1 MSAGRELKVVRMP
14 LRSSNTVRVVST
26 EENEEREQ
34 ARQRGRQILQSIL
47 NEMIDYSENIVVNY
61 SVGESTTVFK
71 VECHPKS
78 LGQLIGAK
86 GKNISGIRA
95 VIGAMMARQGI
106 RAIVEIPYIAQ
117 D

>member
-34 ARQRGRQILQSIL
+34 ARQRGRQILHSIL
-47 NEMIDYSENIVVNY
+47 NEMIDFSENIVVNY

-71 VECHPKS
+71 VECNPKS

>member
-1 MSAGRELKVVRMP
+1 MSYTIHAISSLDGDELE
-14 LRSSNTVRVVST
+14 L
-26 EENEEREQ
+26 
-34 ARQRGRQILQSIL
+34 ARQRGRQILHSIL
-47 NEMIDYSENIVVNY
+47 SEMIDYAEHIVVNY

-78 LGQLIGAK
+78 LGQLIGSK

-95 VIGAMMARQGI
+95 VMGAMMARQGV
-106 RAIVEIPYIAQ
+106 RAIIEIPYIAQ

>member
-1 MSAGRELKVVRMP
+1 MSVAM
-14 LRSSNTVRVVST
+14 RVVST
-26 EENEEREQ
+26 PDHDEREQ

-47 NEMIDYSENIVVNY
+47 NEMIDHSEHIAVNY
-61 SVGESTTVFK
+61 SVGEGATVFK

-78 LGQLIGAK
+78 LGQLIGTK

-95 VIGAMMARQGI
+95 VMGAMMARQGI
-106 RAIVEIPYIAQ
+106 RAIIEIPYIAQ